1 MILGSGIR
9 QQIARMLGEGLT
21 VEQIA
26 ASLELPVEVV
36 AIESERSTK
45 RGSSENSAAKEALL
59 RYQDAALATLG
70 DLAEN
75 AENEGVKAKCAMYI
89 ADTAFGLKDPKKVE
103 ANNSMTQINILIQQA
118 QEAYMRQIKSVTV
131 ESQAEI
137 LKLN

>member
-9 QQIARMLGEGLT
+9 QQIVKMLSDGLT
-21 VEQIA
+21 VEQISE
-26 ASLELPVEVV
+26 SLGIPPEVV
-36 AIESERSTK
+36 SIESERSSK
-45 RGSSENSAAKEALL
+45 KGSSEHNAAKEALL
-59 RYQDAALATLG
+59 RYQEAALATLG

-89 ADTAFGLKDPKKVE
+89 ADTALGLKEPKKVE

-118 QEAYMRQIKSVTV
+118 QEAYARQIKSVTV

-137 LKLN
+137 LRLN